1 MSSEMSRETKLE
13 ALLAKRRDQGSFRSL
28 GHKQDD
34 LIDFSSNDYL
44 GLARSTDLKASILDA
59 YTKEELPN
67 GSTGSRL
74 LTGNSELTIS
84 CEDSLAKLFGFE
96 SATLFA
102 SGYMANL
109 AIFSALPQRGDT
121 IIYDEYA
128 HACIKDGCRL
138 SLAKRLPFKHND
150 LADLE
155 RKLKEAE
162 GEVFIA
168 CESIYSMDGD
178 KAPLSDIIKLADQ
191 YRAKVIID
199 EAHSTGI
206 FGQNGAGLASEM
218 SLQDNV
224 FAVIYTFGKAMGIH
238 GACIA
243 GSKPLKEFITNF
255 SRPFIYTTAPSPH
268 EVITIRSAFDYLKN
282 HPSLPLN
289 LQEKIDHFNQL
300 LPEYSSLSPIKSIVI
315 GGNEKTKGVAR
326 ELQNEGFDIRPILS
340 PTVKEGSERLRIC
353 LHTFNTK
360 EEITL
365 ICHLLKNTLG

>member
-1 MSSEMSRETKLE
+1 MSRETKLE
-13 ALLAKRRDQGSFRSL
+13 NLLAKRRDQGSYRSL
-28 GHKQDD
+28 GNDQKD

-44 GLARSTDLKASILDA
+44 GLARSIDLKTSILDV
-59 YTKEELPN
+59 YSKVELPN
-67 GSTGSRL
+67 GATGSRL
-74 LTGNSELTIS
+74 LTGNSELATS
-84 CEDSLAKLFGFE
+84 SESYLANLFGFE
-96 SATLFA
+96 STTLFG

-121 IIYDEYA
+121 IIYDEYS

-155 RKLKEAE
+155 RKLKGAE
-162 GEVFIA
+162 GETFIA

-178 KAPLSDIIKLADQ
+178 KAPLLDIIKLADQ
-191 YRAKVIID
+191 YKAKVIVD

-206 FGQNGAGLASEM
+206 FGHHGAGLVSEM
-218 SLQDNV
+218 SLQDKV

-243 GSKPLKEFITNF
+243 GSQPLKEFITNF
-255 SRPFIYTTAPSPH
+255 SRPFIYTTAPSPF
-268 EVITIRSAFDYLKN
+268 EVISIKGAFEYLKHQPN
-282 HPSLPLN
+282 LCQN
-289 LQEKIDHFNQL
+289 LQEKIEHFNQL
-300 LPEYSSLSPIKSIVI
+300 LPEFSSLSAIKSIVI
-315 GGNEKTKGVAR
+315 GGNERTKEVAQ
-326 ELQNEGFDIRPILS
+326 ELQNQGFDIRPIMS